1 MATETTKVRM
11 GEAAQALR
19 EDFRELRSVTGDA
32 ARETAHEVR
41 ERVARAVV
49 AGREKAEHAA
59 DDVYT
64 RVRANP
70 LRWVA
75 ISAGVGVL
83 VGYMLHRRR
92 VQRRAGSGD

>member
-11 GEAAQALR
+11 GEAAHALR
-19 EDFRELRSVTGDA
+19 EDFRELRGVTGEA
-32 ARETAHEVR
+32 ARETAQEVR
-41 ERVARAVV
+41 QKLTHAVS
-49 AGREKAEHAA
+49 AGREKVEHAA
-59 DDVYT
+59 DDVRA

-75 ISAGVGVL
+75 ISAGVGVV
-83 VGYMLHRRR
+83 VGYVLHRRR